1 MRWPPP
7 CPEVTSCPLVSGS
20 QSRAPGAAG
29 GEGLR
34 AQEGVGVSPGGA
46 EHSAAAEG
54 PPGERAGGAAQRPD
68 PGTFLL
74 LPPSSSGFGAR
85 SRPLP
90 LASPAGPSGHPR
102 GPQTHP
108 GQWAPSPPPPSAGL
122 TCSSV
127 LPSLGHPIT
136 SPGLTLG
143 LQRPHHCGAP
153 SSTPQPLLAHLH
165 STGLTPPW
173 APAALPGERSA
184 HDSESPSLAPL
195 LG

>member
-1 MRWPPP
+1 MSAQEALSTAQLQRDLL
-7 CPEVTSCPLVSGS
+7 ESE
-20 QSRAPGAAG
+20 R
-29 GEGLR
+29 EGLR
-34 AQEGVGVSPGGA
+34 IALARV
-46 EHSAAAEG
+46 HSCSSLPPAAASG
-54 PPGERAGGAAQRPD
+54 PAPAPCLW
-68 PGTFLL
+68 PL
-74 LPPSSSGFGAR
+74 LP
-85 SRPLP
+85 
-90 LASPAGPSGHPR
+90 GPSGHPR
-102 GPQTHP
+102 GSQTHP

-127 LPSLGHPIT
+127 RPSLGHPIT

-153 SSTPQPLLAHLH
+153 SSTPQLLLAHLH

>member
-54 PPGERAGGAAQRPD
+54 PPGERAGGAAHRPG

-74 LPPSSSGFGAR
+74 LPPSSCGFGAR

-90 LASPAGPSGHPR
+90 LASPAWALGPSPGVSDSPWPVGTLPPTTKCWPHLLLSAPLPRPSYHLSWPHLRSPETSPLWGSFFHPPAPA
-102 GPQTHP
+102 GTPPQHGTH
-108 GQWAPSPPPPSAGL
+108 
-122 TCSSV
+122 
-127 LPSLGHPIT
+127 PSLGT
-136 SPGLTLG
+136 SSSAW
-143 LQRPHHCGAP
+143 GALCP
-153 SSTPQPLLAHLH
+153 
-165 STGLTPPW
+165 
-173 APAALPGERSA
+173 
-184 HDSESPSLAPL
+184 
-195 LG
+195 